1 MSVEAH
7 WTRRDGRY
15 LVRGSTEDVRVGRCA
30 VVHRRNGT
38 TVAVLIGRI
47 ISSEL
52 DTYHDEDVVLAL
64 PMREWQQNPC
74 SRCGKTG
81 GTHEWAGSWFEAG
94 VVLLLCAPCHEWAV
108 RRAVIAEERDRIP
121 LTADEVSR

>member
-1 MSVEAH
+1 MSVEPH

-15 LVRGSTEDVRVGRCA
+15 LVRGSAEDVRVGRCA
-30 VVHRRNGT
+30 VVHRRNGS

-64 PMREWQQNPC
+64 PMREWQRNPC

-81 GTHEWAGSWFEAG
+81 GIHEWAGSSNEET
-94 VVLLLCAPCHEWAV
+94 VVLLCAPCREWAV
-108 RRAVIAEERDRIP
+108 RRAVIAEERDRPP
-121 LTADEVSR
+121 LTEDEVSR